1 MERQDDGTTGKLLR
15 GAFAGIVA
23 GVTASLA
30 MDLFQSATSALSSS
44 GGDEESEPATEKAAD
59 RIAEAL
65 TGSELA
71 PADKPIAGQGVHYAF
86 GMALGI
92 AYGIAAEFR
101 PTVTAG
107 YGTAFG
113 VGSATLFDEGFV
125 PAAGL
130 GEKPWKAGLAGN
142 LYAYASHLVFGVTS
156 ELVRRQ
162 VVKTLE
168 P

>member
-1 MERQDDGTTGKLLR
+1 MQRQDGTAGKLLR
-15 GAFAGIVA
+15 GAFAGVVA
-23 GVTASLA
+23 GVTASFA
-30 MDLFQSATSALSSS
+30 MDLFQAATSAMSSSS
-44 GGDEESEPATEKAAD
+44 GEEASEPATEKTAD

-71 PADKPIAGQGVHYAF
+71 PADKTIAGQGVHYAF
-86 GMALGI
+86 GIALGL

-130 GEKPWKAGLAGN
+130 GEVPWKAGLTGN

-156 ELVRRQ
+156 ELIRRQ
-162 VVKTLE
+162 VVRSLE